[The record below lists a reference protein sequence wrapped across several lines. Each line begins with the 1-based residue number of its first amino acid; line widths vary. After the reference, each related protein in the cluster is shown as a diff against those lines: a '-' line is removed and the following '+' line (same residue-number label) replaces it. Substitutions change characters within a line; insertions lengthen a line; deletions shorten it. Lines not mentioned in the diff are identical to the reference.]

1 MSGCGTPIAPGT
13 APSAPEPREE
23 GALAAPATLSTSGGR
38 SRGRRRLRRVLALLL
53 LPPLVGV
60 GALILLDRLFPFPIE
75 QLVPASSSALVRSRE
90 EVPLLATVARDDQW
104 RIRVPLAAIDPRLI
118 EATVAVEDERF
129 RRHPGVDPLS
139 IARAVGQNLSA
150 GEVVSGASTIT
161 MQLCR
166 LLHPRPRTLR
176 SKMIEAFRALQL
188 ERLLGKER
196 ILEEYLNRA
205 PYGGNLVG
213 VEAAARH
220 YLGRGAG
227 DLSLAEAALLAGLP
241 QGPSIL
247 RPDRHPER
255 ARRRR
260 DTVLRRMHEEGRI
273 TAEERRTA
281 EATPVEVLGRGE
293 EPHGLTSPEP
303 SLAPHASWWALAR
316 DPRGMATTL
325 DLTIQR
331 ALQAALA
338 AATGVPRGADVA
350 AVVIELETG
359 AVRGMVGGRELEHP
373 DSGWVNAAVARRSP
387 GSTLK
392 PFVYALAFDQERLAP
407 ASRVPDRPIERAG
420 WRPRNFDDRWRGEVS
435 VEEALVD
442 SLNVPAILVAEAVG
456 LSGVSR
462 LVERCGIALPAG
474 AQERAGLALV
484 TGALEVSLLDLVAGY
499 ATLGRGGVAL
509 PPTIDEAEARRRR
522 ARAAAGEELGERVL
536 RARTCRELDAILS
549 RGDGGARWWMAK
561 TGTSS
566 RHRDAWAVGHDGR
579 HAVGV
584 WVGRREGG
592 GDPSLVGGEV
602 ALPILERI
610 LIDAAFRGGAPP
622 SPLGPRSPRR
632 PLAFEVAE
640 LPLRI
645 DHPEDGAKW
654 IALEREGVAVTLRAA
669 GGRAPYTW
677 FVDGRLASGSAT
689 EETPRASILL
699 PPGEHELRVVDAN
712 GAAVFHRCSVRGEPA
727 ARR

>member
-75 QLVPASSSALVRSRE
+75 QLVPASSSALERSRE

-281 EATPVEVLGRGE
+281 EATPSRSSAGE
-293 EPHGLTSPEP
+293 RSPTGSRAP
-303 SLAPHASWWALAR
+303 SHRSP
-316 DPRGMATTL
+316 PT
-325 DLTIQR
+325 
-331 ALQAALA
+331 
-338 AATGVPRGADVA
+338 PP
-350 AVVIELETG
+350 
-359 AVRGMVGGRELEHP
+359 GGR
-373 DSGWVNAAVARRSP
+373 WP
-387 GSTLK
+387 GT
-392 PFVYALAFDQERLAP
+392 
-407 ASRVPDRPIERAG
+407 RAG
-420 WRPRNFDDRWRGEVS
+420 WRPRS
-435 VEEALVD
+435 
-442 SLNVPAILVAEAVG
+442 
-456 LSGVSR
+456 
-462 LVERCGIALPAG
+462 
-474 AQERAGLALV
+474 
-484 TGALEVSLLDLVAGY
+484 T
-499 ATLGRGGVAL
+499 
-509 PPTIDEAEARRRR
+509 
-522 ARAAAGEELGERVL
+522 
-536 RARTCRELDAILS
+536 
-549 RGDGGARWWMAK
+549 
-561 TGTSS
+561 
-566 RHRDAWAVGHDGR
+566 
-579 HAVGV
+579 
-584 WVGRREGG
+584 
-592 GDPSLVGGEV
+592 
-602 ALPILERI
+602 
-610 LIDAAFRGGAPP
+610 
-622 SPLGPRSPRR
+622 
-632 PLAFEVAE
+632 
-640 LPLRI
+640 
-645 DHPEDGAKW
+645 
-654 IALEREGVAVTLRAA
+654 
-669 GGRAPYTW
+669 
-677 FVDGRLASGSAT
+677 
-689 EETPRASILL
+689 
-699 PPGEHELRVVDAN
+699 
-712 GAAVFHRCSVRGEPA
+712 
-727 ARR
+727 